1 MRVRREPKATSL
13 IAGAEDPLARHRQN
27 AYVTGMRRYRNRRPG
42 RIRKLIPWLLSF
54 AVIGAGAFGH
64 WSTDEIEVSG
74 TAILS
79 DGDSFRIGD
88 REIRLFGVD
97 AFEIGQTCR
106 IGAQSY
112 DCGVA
117 ARSALRTLIRDT
129 IRCRGDTH
137 DRYDRLIAVCFTGDM
152 EINAALVA
160 RGHALADRRYSRDYV
175 DDERRAKIARAGAWA
190 GEFQAPWEYRTSD

>member
-1 MRVRREPKATSL
+1 
-13 IAGAEDPLARHRQN
+13 
-27 AYVTGMRRYRNRRPG
+27 MRRYRNRKPSW
-42 RIRKLIPWLLSF
+42 IRRLIPWLLSL
-54 AVIGAGAFGH
+54 AAIGIGALEH
-64 WSTDEIEVSG
+64 WSVDEIEVSG

-88 REIRLFGVD
+88 REIRLFGID

-106 IGAQSY
+106 IGAQNY

-117 ARSALRTLIRDT
+117 SRTALRSLARGT
-129 IRCRGDTH
+129 IRCRGNSY
-137 DRYDRLIAVCFTGDM
+137 DRYDRLIAVCFARDV

-175 DDERRAKIARAGAWA
+175 GDERRAKTAKAGAWA
-190 GEFQAPWEYRTSD
+190 GEFQAPWEYRASD